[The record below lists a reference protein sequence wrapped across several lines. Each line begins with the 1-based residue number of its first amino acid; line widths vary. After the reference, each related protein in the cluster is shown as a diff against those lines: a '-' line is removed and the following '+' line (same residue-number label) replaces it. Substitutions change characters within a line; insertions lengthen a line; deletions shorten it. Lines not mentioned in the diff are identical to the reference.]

1 MCVPTLLCVLW
12 QVPAKI
18 FPSWTRDKF
27 SPRDKAHQESVKQ
40 VQVLHFFSPNIPQIL
55 IKSLFV
61 SWWQNWVSESPSV
74 RPRPLRNKPSV
85 YSSHTLSFNCPPT
98 KDRYKVPA
106 LVSYVKERPLH
117 STILSITIYIYRCIL
132 PRITIDA
139 FKIVWSDVLSMSK
152 LSASYQLKCD
162 EAPHPVLSIT
172 SSLLTERRF
181 AKML

>member
-1 MCVPTLLCVLW
+1 MCVPALLCVLG

-18 FPSWTRDKF
+18 FPSWTRDKS
-27 SPRDKAHQESVKQ
+27 SPRDKAHWESVKQ

-98 KDRYKVPA
+98 K
-106 LVSYVKERPLH
+106 RPLQSTGIIVLYVEDRPRH
-117 STILSITIYIYRCIL
+117 STILSITIYI
-132 PRITIDA
+132 
-139 FKIVWSDVLSMSK
+139 SM
-152 LSASYQLKCD
+152 Y
-162 EAPHPVLSIT
+162 HN
-172 SSLLTERRF
+172 
-181 AKML
+181 

>member
-1 MCVPTLLCVLW
+1 MQLVIFCLLRFLWRIATFCFPFHYVRSCLLCVLG

-18 FPSWTRDKF
+18 FPSWTRDKS
-27 SPRDKAHQESVKQ
+27 SPRDKAHRESVKQ
-40 VQVLHFFSPNIPQIL
+40 IQVLHFFSLYILQIL

-106 LVSYVKERPLH
+106 LVSYVR
-117 STILSITIYIYRCIL
+117 
-132 PRITIDA
+132 
-139 FKIVWSDVLSMSK
+139 
-152 LSASYQLKCD
+152 
-162 EAPHPVLSIT
+162 
-172 SSLLTERRF
+172 ERRF
-181 AKML
+181 IQQY

>member
-1 MCVPTLLCVLW
+1 MIFCLLRCLWRIATFCFPFLYVRSCLLFVLG

-18 FPSWTRDKF
+18 FPSWTRDKS
-27 SPRDKAHQESVKQ
+27 SPRDKAHWESVKQ

-117 STILSITIYIYRCIL
+117 STILSITIDVCFLGSQLRPLESFDPMFCRC
-132 PRITIDA
+132 P
-139 FKIVWSDVLSMSK
+139 
-152 LSASYQLKCD
+152 SY
-162 EAPHPVLSIT
+162 
-172 SSLLTERRF
+172 
-181 AKML
+181 